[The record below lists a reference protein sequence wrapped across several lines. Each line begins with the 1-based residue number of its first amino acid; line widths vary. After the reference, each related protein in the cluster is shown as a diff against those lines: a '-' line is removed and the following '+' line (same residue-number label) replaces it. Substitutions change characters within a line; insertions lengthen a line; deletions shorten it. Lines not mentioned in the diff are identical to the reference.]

1 MGAACELAASN
12 DAELQ
17 RVASVKDAFQQALR
31 NNGVEFNL
39 NGVKDPHLRHPGN
52 FNISIKGTDAKQ
64 LLQLLQPKVAASTG
78 SACASGFQEPS
89 YVLMAI
95 GLTEEEA
102 SSSIRFSIG
111 ATTTKEDAI
120 YAAVEIANALSR
132 LV

>member
-1 MGAACELAASN
+1 MEIGPDGVEKHTALNNRGVFRRA
-12 DAELQ
+12 
-17 RVASVKDAFQQALR
+17 RVAPPQ
-31 NNGVEFNL
+31 VEL
-39 NGVKDPHLRHPGN
+39 LARRLKWYAT
-52 FNISIKGTDAKQ
+52 ISGHNADAKQ
-64 LLQLLQPKVAASTG
+64 LLQLLQPRVAASTG

-102 SSSIRFSIG
+102 RSSIRFSIG

-120 YAAVEIANALSR
+120 FAAREIADAWSR